1 MWIFG
6 YGSLLWYTD
15 FPYRNVVPG
24 IVRGYSRRFW
34 QLSPDHRGTASSPGR
49 TVTLVPDEKG
59 SCWGLAYEVA
69 EEQASNTIKYLD
81 VREKAGYLRK
91 EVMFY
96 PDNGGPFLPINV
108 YLAAEE
114 QNPYFTGPTDE
125 KSIVHAILKARGLS
139 GTNIEYVLRL
149 AECVHRMAPH
159 INDEHLFTIE
169 KKVVEECRQLN
180 IQDDYLA
187 SYLDQHQK
195 YQTESHN
202 KTVN

>member
-1 MWIFG
+1 
-6 YGSLLWYTD
+6 
-15 FPYRNVVPG
+15 
-24 IVRGYSRRFW
+24 
-34 QLSPDHRGTASSPGR
+34 PGR

-69 EEQASNTIKYLD
+69 EEQASDTIKYLD

-96 PDNGGPFLPINV
+96 PDNGDPFFPINV

-125 KSIVHAILKARGLS
+125 ESIVHSILKARGLS

-159 INDEHLFTIE
+159 INDEHLFAIE

-187 SYLDQHQK
+187 NYLNHHQK
-195 YQTESHN
+195 NRTESHN